1 MQTFVGEIQQVPPRV
16 SAIKINGQRA
26 YDLARRNVV
35 SSAYM
40 MNFNALYLKLWKDVQ
55 LQARQVEIYQIQLLK
70 FRSGDFPEAL
80 INVKCGAGT
89 YIRSIARECGEA
101 IFHPKTRETIDL
113 VNFEDEGD
121 QIVGG
126 TLATLLRKRSSNFD
140 LKRSIT
146 LEALEADWK
155 LNSCNVAAV
164 HSIENALEHLHSVQL
179 PSTLSAMYLKNQIVN
194 FPITLIKD
202 TGVVTVHAPSKTG
215 RALRIYDSAKP
226 AQLLGVSPI
235 EMTSSGNVCL
245 RKRLFLWSVE
255 KTDHWIDCFDK
266 DRFICIIQNWVFA
279 YLSSFAEALLPW
291 WQQMHPY
298 LWMAWCFLL
307 SHFPIRKK
315 MLILLLAEPY
325 AVLSWNQWM
334 RAGVIASYSLL
345 SSRPLKMCFR
355 LFPNILE
362 AGSLE
367 QHDIALSNHSR
378 YKRLYQD

>member
-1 MQTFVGEIQQVPPRV
+1 MRIRDAFAGGCFLNLRKPKGLTSHDCVDKVRKIIKNRQIGHCGTLDPFAEGVLPLAVGRATRFIQYLNNDKEYEGSIRFGVTTSSDDIDGDILTKRPASWLSRETIAKTMQTFVGEIQQVPPRV

-40 MNFNALYLKLWKDVQ
+40 MNFNALYLKL
-55 LQARQVEIYQIQLLK
+55 
-70 FRSGDFPEAL
+70 SGDFPEAL

-245 RKRLFLWSVE
+245 RKRLFL
-255 KTDHWIDCFDK
+255 
-266 DRFICIIQNWVFA
+266 
-279 YLSSFAEALLPW
+279 
-291 WQQMHPY
+291 
-298 LWMAWCFLL
+298 
-307 SHFPIRKK
+307 
-315 MLILLLAEPY
+315 
-325 AVLSWNQWM
+325 
-334 RAGVIASYSLL
+334 
-345 SSRPLKMCFR
+345 
-355 LFPNILE
+355 
-362 AGSLE
+362 
-367 QHDIALSNHSR
+367 
-378 YKRLYQD
+378 